1 MGAASSI
8 GVSGAARKYADFQVT
23 SFASLSSNEIDVAL
37 DKLPALV
44 SPTLRKAMLLL
55 GAYGAFRKNF
65 LLYFGTGRWVNEFL
79 DSNTNILNLLYLH
92 DSSKAMAGAFEE
104 EKSYRRQGITSTT
117 SSFVA
122 ATNTKLIVME
132 LRTDDP
138 TGKLT
143 SQGKVQQSSS
153 KKKWDERIDW
163 VNYVEGNQKLLA
175 ILLAVAFPIYLLSDE
190 FEFWLEF
197 REKDTEESME
207 IKRKVEKES
216 AVFRKS
222 GTNADFSLD
231 EFDNSAPAI
240 THEVILNPNSE
251 KIIKFVHQ
259 RHSGRGNLAELA
271 NPRAISMRKRT
282 KAIIQRVLGESNPS
296 HMEHLLSSTAW
307 TQQFVLFLDELPIPI
322 VIGRAKVASNG
333 SKLGLLSRF
342 NREQQYTVVYSNKAY
357 ETLTDYSLSD
367 VYGLSLYDLLL
378 GKNTRVLTHHSLDNP
393 ACVIAESQGKELDA
407 HMSLLQWTVE
417 TSKKGSDISF
427 TGMLLMKAIHH
438 VAAEPSCHFVVATMY
453 DLSPKST
460 RLSTQTTHTLSGTAD
475 IDELVDGMVQD
486 DVDVMSYDGGNSG
499 RGGGGG
505 SVTSASQ
512 GGRGGRRSHTNSAIA
527 IAPPKNNS
535 LIPEP
540 APVPLHNSA
549 RDSQANASNPHLS
562 YAQFHRDLPMIEDML
577 NLVPQFLY

>member
-8 GVSGAARKYADFQVT
+8 GFTGAARKYADFQVA
-23 SFASLSSNEIDVAL
+23 SFASLSFTEINVVL
-37 DKLPALV
+37 DKLPSLV

-79 DSNTNILNLLYLH
+79 DSNANILNLLYLH
-92 DSSKAMAGAFEE
+92 DSSKTMGGAFEE

-143 SQGKVQQSSS
+143 SKGKVQQSSS

-175 ILLAVAFPIYLLSDE
+175 IFLAVAFPIYLLSDE

-216 AVFRKS
+216 AEFRKS
-222 GTNADFSLD
+222 GTTADFSLD
-231 EFDNSAPAI
+231 EFDNGAPAI
-240 THEVILNPNSE
+240 THEVILNPHSE
-251 KIIKFVHQ
+251 KVIKFVHQ
-259 RHSGRGNLAELA
+259 RHFGRGNLAELA
-271 NPRAISMRKRT
+271 NPRATAMRKRT
-282 KAIIQRVLGESNPS
+282 KAIIQRVLGESSPNQ
-296 HMEHLLSSTAW
+296 MDYLLSSTAW
-307 TQQFVLFLDELPIPI
+307 TQQFMLFLDDLSIPI
-322 VIGRAKVASNG
+322 IIGRAKVAAHG
-333 SKLGLLSRF
+333 TKLGLLSRF
-342 NREQQYTVVYSNKAY
+342 SREQQYTVVYTNNAY

-367 VYGLSLYDLLL
+367 VYGSSLYDLLL
-378 GKNTRVLTHHSLDNP
+378 GKSTRVLAHHSLDNP
-393 ACVIAESQGKELDA
+393 ACVIAESQGKELDS
-407 HMSLLQWTVE
+407 HVSFLQWTIE
-417 TSKKGSDISF
+417 TTKKDSEISF
-427 TGMLLMKAIHH
+427 TSMLLMKAIHH
-438 VAAEPSCHFVVATMY
+438 AAAEPSCHFVVATLY
-453 DLSPKST
+453 DLSPKSS

-475 IDELVDGMVQD
+475 IDEFVDGMVQD
-486 DVDVMSYDGGNSG
+486 DADVLSNDGGNSD

-505 SVTSASQ
+505 SITSASL
-512 GGRGGRRSHTNSAIA
+512 GGRRGPRSHTNSAVA

-540 APVPLHNSA
+540 VPTHNSA

-577 NLVPQFLY
+577 NLIPQFLY